1 MTIITKKSLVA
12 AGILS
17 ALITANVAMAA
28 DVPAGVQ
35 LADKQTLVRNNGAE
49 VQSLDPHKI
58 EGVPESNVNRDL
70 FEGVVIGDLNGH
82 PVPGV
87 AESWDNKD
95 FKVWTFHIRKDAKWS
110 DGSPVTAQDFVY
122 SWQRLADPKTAS
134 PYASYLQYGHVANV
148 DEIIAGKKPATDL
161 GVKAIDDKTFE
172 VTLSEPVPYFY
183 KLLVHPSVSPVPKAA
198 IEKYG
203 EKWTQPANIVT
214 NGAYKLKDWVVNERI
229 VLERN
234 TNYWDNAKTVINQ
247 VTYLPISSEVTD
259 VNRYRSGE
267 IDMTYNNMPIEL
279 FQKLKKEIPKEV
291 HVDPYLCT
299 YYYEINNQKAPF
311 TDVRV
316 RTALKLAL
324 DRDIIVNKVK
334 NQGDLPAYS
343 YTPPYTDGMKL
354 VEPEWF
360 KWSQEKRNE
369 EAKKLLAEAGY
380 TADKPLTFNLLYNT
394 SDLHKKL
401 AIAVASIWKK
411 NLGANVKLEN
421 QEWKTFL
428 DSRHQGTFDVARA
441 GWCADYNEPTSFLNT
456 MLSDSSNNTAHYK
469 SPAFDKIIGDTLQ
482 VTDEAKRA
490 ELYAQSEQ
498 QLDKDSAI
506 VPVYY
511 YVNARL
517 VKPWVGGYTGKDPLD
532 NIYVKNLYIIKH

>member
-1 MTIITKKSLVA
+1 MQHSVSVTCCALLVSSISL
-12 AGILS
+12 S
-17 ALITANVAMAA
+17 WAA
-28 DVPAGVQ
+28 DVPSGTV
-35 LADKQTLVRNNGAE
+35 LAEKQELVRHIKDEPA
-49 VQSLDPHKI
+49 SLDPAKAV
-58 EGVPESNVNRDL
+58 GLPEIQEIRDL
-70 FEGVVIGDLNGH
+70 FEGLVNQNEKGEI
-82 PVPGV
+82 VPGV
-87 AESWDNKD
+87 ATQWKSNDNRI
-95 FKVWTFHIRKDAKWS
+95 WTFTLRDNAQWA
-110 DGSPVTAQDFVY
+110 DGTPVTAQDFVY
-122 SWQRLADPKTAS
+122 SWQRLVDPKTLSPFAWFAALAGINNAQAIIDGKATPDKLGVSAVDARTLKVQLDKPLPWFANLTAS
-134 PYASYLQYGHVANV
+134 FAFYPVQKANV
-148 DEIIAGKKPATDL
+148 ESGKEWTKPGNL
-161 GVKAIDDKTFE
+161 IG
-172 VTLSEPVPYFY
+172 
-183 KLLVHPSVSPVPKAA
+183 
-198 IEKYG
+198 
-203 EKWTQPANIVT
+203 
-214 NGAYKLKDWVVNERI
+214 NGAYVLKNRVVNEK
-229 VLERN
+229 LEVVPN
-234 TNYWDNAKTVINQ
+234 THYWDNAKTVINQ

-279 FQKLKKEIPKEV
+279 FQKLKKEIPNEV

-316 RTALKLAL
+316 RTALKMAL

-354 VEPEWF
+354 IEPEWF

-380 TADKPLTFNLLYNT
+380 SADKPLTFNLLYNT

-411 NLGANVKLEN
+411 NLGVNVKLEN

-428 DSRHQGTFDVARA
+428 DNRHQGTFDIARA

-456 MLSDSSNNTAHYK
+456 MLSDSSNNTSHYK
-469 SPAFDKIIGDTLQ
+469 SPAFDKIIAETLK
-482 VTDEAKRA
+482 TSDEGKRA
-490 ELYAQSEQ
+490 DLYAQSEQ
-498 QLDKDSAI
+498 QLDKDSVI
-506 VPVYY
+506 VPVFY

-532 NIYVKNLYIIKH
+532 NTYTRNMYIVKH

>member
-1 MTIITKKSLVA
+1 M
-12 AGILS
+12 
-17 ALITANVAMAA
+17 
-28 DVPAGVQ
+28 
-35 LADKQTLVRNNGAE
+35 
-49 VQSLDPHKI
+49 
-58 EGVPESNVNRDL
+58 
-70 FEGVVIGDLNGH
+70 
-82 PVPGV
+82 
-87 AESWDNKD
+87 
-95 FKVWTFHIRKDAKWS
+95 
-110 DGSPVTAQDFVY
+110 
-122 SWQRLADPKTAS
+122 
-134 PYASYLQYGHVANV
+134 
-148 DEIIAGKKPATDL
+148 
-161 GVKAIDDKTFE
+161 
-172 VTLSEPVPYFY
+172 
-183 KLLVHPSVSPVPKAA
+183 
-198 IEKYG
+198 
-203 EKWTQPANIVT
+203 
-214 NGAYKLKDWVVNERI
+214 
-229 VLERN
+229 VLERSP
-234 TNYWDNAKTVINQ
+234 TYWDNDKTIINQ
-247 VTYLPISSEVTD
+247 ITYLPIASEVTD

-279 FQKLKKEIPKEV
+279 FQKLKKEIPNEV

-311 TDVRV
+311 NDVRV

-343 YTPPYTDGMKL
+343 YTPPYTDGAKL

-360 KWSQEKRNE
+360 GWSQEKRNE

-380 TADKPLTFNLLYNT
+380 TSEKPLTFDLLYNT

-428 DSRHQGTFDVARA
+428 DTRHQGTFDVARA

-469 SPAFDKIIGDTLQ
+469 SPAFDKLMGETLKA
-482 VTDEAKRA
+482 TNEAQRT
-490 ELYAQSEQ
+490 ELYAKAEQ

-532 NIYVKNLYIIKH
+532 NTYTKNMYIVKH